1 MKIDKARSIESDKYT
16 EYDIWLNE
24 NQVFRVAYNDDK
36 YTGVKLSENF
46 QDGKEKLG
54 QKTMSYGRGISNKLF
69 KYTEINNIINGDY
82 QISGYRPTTHQ
93 LKHEAAV

>member
-69 KYTEINNIINGDY
+69 KYTEINNIIK
-82 QISGYRPTTHQ
+82 R
-93 LKHEAAV
+93 